1 MFQLTVGEKLKLI
14 NTVGSITSKKVTL
27 MVTMVSNID
36 IYEYFAN
43 PFIYT
48 DVNTRTDG
56 VNKVQTID

>member
-14 NTVGSITSKKVTL
+14 NTVGSITSKNVTL
-27 MVTMVSNID
+27 MVTMVSDID
-36 IYEYFAN
+36 RYFAN

-48 DVNTRTDG
+48 DVNTRSDC